1 MSALRSDLGAS
12 YAIISQ
18 LPSDK
23 FQIVL
28 TIPLYLEY
36 QDVLTR
42 PEHMSGKS
50 SKDDI
55 INFLRYIC
63 SIAYKQQ
70 IYYLWRPW
78 VKDPKDDMVLEA
90 AVGSQSKY
98 LVTHNLNDFK
108 EIDTFFGIKAVT
120 PGKFLH
126 ILSIIKQNK
135 YTYHEKAKQTKFFK

>member
-1 MSALRSDLGAS
+1 MRIVIDTNIFVSALRSDLGAS
-12 YAIISQ
+12 YALISQ
-18 LPSDK
+18 IPSDK

-78 VKDPKDDMVLEA
+78 VKDPNDDMVLEA
-90 AVGSQSKY
+90 AVASQSKY
-98 LVTHNLNDFK
+98 IITHNLHDFK
-108 EIDTFFGIKAVT
+108 GINAYFGIKAIT
-120 PGKFLH
+120 QGKFLS
-126 ILSIIKQNK
+126 ILRGK
-135 YTYHEKAKQTKFFK
+135 

>member
-1 MSALRSDLGAS
+1 MRVVIDTNIFVSALRSNLGAS
-12 YAIISQ
+12 FALISQ

-36 QDVLTR
+36 QDALTR

-50 SKDDI
+50 NTDDI
-55 INFLRYIC
+55 MNFLRYIC

-70 IYYLWRPW
+70 IYFLWRPW

-90 AVGSQSKY
+90 AVASQSKY
-98 LVTHNLNDFK
+98 LVTHNINDFK
-108 EIDTFFGIKAVT
+108 GIDTYFGIKAVT
-120 PGKFLH
+120 PGKFLN
-126 ILSIIKQNK
+126 ILRSK
-135 YTYHEKAKQTKFFK
+135 

>member
-1 MSALRSDLGAS
+1 MIVLTIHPVNHEIVFHSRPKLNINMRIVIDTNIFVSALRSNLGAS

-55 INFLRYIC
+55 INFLRYMQHC
-63 SIAYKQQ
+63 LQATNLLFMAS
-70 IYYLWRPW
+70 
-78 VKDPKDDMVLEA
+78 
-90 AVGSQSKY
+90 VGKRSKR
-98 LVTHNLNDFK
+98 
-108 EIDTFFGIKAVT
+108 
-120 PGKFLH
+120 
-126 ILSIIKQNK
+126 
-135 YTYHEKAKQTKFFK
+135 